1 MPQFIFFSPLKHP
14 WAEHGLVPAVVWE
27 NVIPSPP
34 STLFWP
40 LFFMEGA
47 PQYIKIRSRHHLLPL
62 VKIPL
67 CIISGC
73 TCFQSFPL
81 PPEKRSSAADKV
93 FNAAAAAA
101 AATSLPA
108 AMPRPQP
115 NYRSGKTKAKAI
127 PPPSLRVLTLALEL
141 RENIYAHVLHNHP
154 SSLLDLLAVNRQL
167 SREVKPFLYK
177 LPLTFDGQSP
187 LFDWL
192 SKVDHGYLRH
202 VEEIRFKLHDINP
215 DEIVGALGKK
225 LQNANITRA
234 SGSRGPDTPDNP
246 YFEACREDLR
256 RIGAAFRLLP
266 NLRYLT
272 ILSASERD
280 SQPHHRT
287 QDAFSKLVGQCFPK
301 LKSLISEED
310 QLPIDFISGKSELRR
325 LRFPAT
331 TSSDDEETEE
341 VFSAL
346 SLTELEICRLPH
358 HTASGSEEWD
368 CVTPILENSLSLQSL
383 ALFERHG
390 AETPN
395 LAAEVFVESQRA
407 LKRHKD
413 SLRTLKL
420 LAKPGPGYSA
430 DEDGDLVHPEA
441 YCAAF
446 LAQSSLAHIEF
457 IDVWMSIYEHLPR
470 TIQTITWRLDEPP
483 RPPDVATSVARIKK
497 MVTHAIQV
505 RGNPRAPK
513 LPHLRRILIYLDGF
527 FPSAEIRHAG
537 HPSNEILMMARAKLG
552 ELGIRLDWIGWEGEP
567 KF

>member
-1 MPQFIFFSPLKHP
+1 
-14 WAEHGLVPAVVWE
+14 
-27 NVIPSPP
+27 
-34 STLFWP
+34 
-40 LFFMEGA
+40 
-47 PQYIKIRSRHHLLPL
+47 
-62 VKIPL
+62 
-67 CIISGC
+67 
-73 TCFQSFPL
+73 
-81 PPEKRSSAADKV
+81 
-93 FNAAAAAA
+93 
-101 AATSLPA
+101 
-108 AMPRPQP
+108 MPRPQP
-115 NYRSGKTKAKAI
+115 NGRNDKVKAKAV
-127 PPPSLRVLTLALEL
+127 PHPSLRFLTLALEL
-141 RENIYAHVLHNHP
+141 RENICAHVLYNHP
-154 SSLLDLLAVNRQL
+154 SSLVDLLVVNRQL

-177 LPLTFDGQSP
+177 LPLTFDGQSH

-192 SKVDHGYLRH
+192 SEVDHDYLRH

-215 DEIVGALGKK
+215 DEIVGALGKR

-246 YFEACREDLR
+246 YFEACRADLR

-280 SQPHHRT
+280 AQPHYRT

-301 LKSLISEED
+301 LRCLTSEVD

-341 VFSAL
+341 LFTAL

-358 HTASGSEEWD
+358 HTASGAEEWD
-368 CVTPILENSLSLQSL
+368 CVTPMLEGASSLRSLT
-383 ALFERHG
+383 LFERHG

-395 LAAEVFVESQRA
+395 LAAEVFVGSRSA

-420 LAKPGPGYSA
+420 LAKPGPEYSA
-430 DEDGDLVHPEA
+430 DDDSDPVHPEA

-446 LAQSSLAHIEF
+446 LAQSSLIHVEF

-470 TIQTITWRLDEPP
+470 TIQTITWRLDESP
-483 RPPDVATSVARIKK
+483 RPPNVATSVARIKK

-505 RGNPRAPK
+505 RGNPRDVRF
-513 LPHLRRILIYLDGF
+513 PHLRCIVIYLDGF
-527 FPSAEIRHAG
+527 FPSAEIRHPA

-552 ELGIRLDWIGWEGEP
+552 ELGIRLDWKGWEGVP
-567 KF
+567 GL

>member
-1 MPQFIFFSPLKHP
+1 
-14 WAEHGLVPAVVWE
+14 
-27 NVIPSPP
+27 
-34 STLFWP
+34 
-40 LFFMEGA
+40 
-47 PQYIKIRSRHHLLPL
+47 
-62 VKIPL
+62 
-67 CIISGC
+67 
-73 TCFQSFPL
+73 
-81 PPEKRSSAADKV
+81 
-93 FNAAAAAA
+93 
-101 AATSLPA
+101 
-108 AMPRPQP
+108 MPRPQP
-115 NYRSGKTKAKAI
+115 NGRNDKVKAKAV
-127 PPPSLRVLTLALEL
+127 PHPSLRFLTLALEL
-141 RENIYAHVLHNHP
+141 RENICAHVLYNHP
-154 SSLLDLLAVNRQL
+154 SSLVDLLVVNRQL

-177 LPLTFDGQSP
+177 LPLTFDGQSH

-192 SKVDHGYLRH
+192 SEVDHDYLRH

-215 DEIVGALGKK
+215 DEIVGALGKR

-246 YFEACREDLR
+246 YFEACRADLR

-280 SQPHHRT
+280 AQPHHRT

-301 LKSLISEED
+301 LKCLTSEVD

-341 VFSAL
+341 LFAAL

-358 HTASGSEEWD
+358 HTASGAEEWD
-368 CVTPILENSLSLQSL
+368 CVTPMLEGASSLRSLT
-383 ALFERHG
+383 LFERHG

-395 LAAEVFVESQRA
+395 LAAEVFVGSRSA

-420 LAKPGPGYSA
+420 LAKPGPEYSA
-430 DEDGDLVHPEA
+430 DDDSDPVHPEA

-446 LAQSSLAHIEF
+446 LAQSSLIHVEF

-470 TIQTITWRLDEPP
+470 TIQTITWRLDESP
-483 RPPDVATSVARIKK
+483 RPPNVATSVARIKK

-505 RGNPRAPK
+505 RGNPRDVRF
-513 LPHLRRILIYLDGF
+513 PHLRCIVIYLDGF
-527 FPSAEIRHAG
+527 FPSAEIRHPA

-552 ELGIRLDWIGWEGEP
+552 ELGIRLDWKGWEGVP
-567 KF
+567 GL